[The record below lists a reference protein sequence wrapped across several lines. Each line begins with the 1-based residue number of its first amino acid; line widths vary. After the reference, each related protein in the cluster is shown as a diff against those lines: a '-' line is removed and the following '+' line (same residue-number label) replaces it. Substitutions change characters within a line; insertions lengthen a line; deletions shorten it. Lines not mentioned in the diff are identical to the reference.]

1 MSRPTGKR
9 SAAESGK
16 SGAFDGT
23 QRETGKMLGIGQMQ
37 PAKYEKGQSAPSL
50 ELLRSRGI
58 STANHKAQHVVLDCN
73 YKSSYHVG

>member
-1 MSRPTGKR
+1 
-9 SAAESGK
+9 
-16 SGAFDGT
+16 
-23 QRETGKMLGIGQMQ
+23 MLGIGLTQL
-37 PAKYEKGQSAPSL
+37 AKYEKGQSAPSL